1 MFQKILIANRG
12 EIAIRILRACH
23 TLGIETV
30 AVYSDA
36 DRTALHVRYADE
48 AFHIGPAQA
57 TDSYL
62 RIDRILDAARQSG
75 AEAVHPGYGFL
86 AENPDFAQA
95 CAEAGLVFVGP
106 PASAIAAM
114 GDKVTARRLM
124 QQAGVP
130 VIPGSGSGLRDRQML
145 EEAERIGFPL
155 FVKAAA
161 GGGGKGMRL
170 VRTYRELKASLGAA
184 RREARKAFGDDR
196 VYLERAIEGARHV
209 EIQVLADGFGKV
221 IYLGER
227 ECSIQR
233 RHQKLI
239 EEAPSPALDEA
250 LRQQMGQ
257 VAVQAAAAVGYVNAG
272 TVEFLLAAD
281 RSFYFLEMNTRLQVE
296 HPVTEAVTG
305 IDIVAEQ
312 LRIAAGQPL
321 DLEQAGVQVHGWAIE
336 CRITAEDPS
345 NDFLP
350 ASGRIIRLTQ
360 PSGPGVRVDG
370 GIHEGF
376 ESSMFYDPL
385 LQKVIVWGSSRN
397 EAIQRM
403 QQALR
408 ELRII
413 GLQTSTPFHEWV
425 MANESFREGAYN
437 TSFFQDQFKNLPKRG
452 THARLAAIVA
462 ALASREQ
469 RLRRGA
475 GTSRRA
481 EDAGA
486 DPRPVVEERLDK
498 SWKLAGRWEAL
509 GR

>member
-1 MFQKILIANRG
+1 LFRKILIANRG

-23 TLGIETV
+23 SLGIRTV

-48 AFHIGPAQA
+48 AYRIGPAPAQ
-57 TDSYL
+57 DSYL
-62 RIDRILDAARQSG
+62 YIDRILDVTRQSG

-86 AENPDFAQA
+86 AENSEFAQA
-95 CAEAGLVFVGP
+95 CAEAGLTFVGP

-114 GDKVTARRLM
+114 GDKIMARRLM
-124 QQAGVP
+124 EQAGVP
-130 VIPGSGSGLRDRQML
+130 VIPGTESGLSDSEMWGQ
-145 EEAERIGFPL
+145 AESIGYPL

-170 VRTYRELKASLGAA
+170 VHTPHGLKESLGAA
-184 RREARKAFGDDR
+184 RREAQKAFGDDR

-209 EIQVLADGFGKV
+209 EIQVLADSFGSV
-221 IYLGER
+221 IHLGER

-239 EEAPSPALDEA
+239 EEAPSPAVDEA
-250 LRQQMGQ
+250 LRQQMGR

-281 RSFYFLEMNTRLQVE
+281 HSYYFLEMNTRLQVE

-312 LRIAAGQPL
+312 LRIAAGEPL
-321 DLEQAGVQVHGWAIE
+321 GLEQSRIQVRGWAIE
-336 CRITAEDPS
+336 CRITAEDPF

-350 ASGRIIRLTQ
+350 ASGRIIRLSQ
-360 PSGPGVRVDG
+360 PSGPGIRVDG
-370 GIHEGF
+370 GIYEGF
-376 ESSMFYDPL
+376 ESSLFYDSL
-385 LQKVIVWGSSRN
+385 LQKVIVWGSSRA
-397 EAIQRM
+397 EAMQRM
-403 QQALR
+403 RQALR

-425 MANESFREGAYN
+425 MTNERFLEGSYS
-437 TSFFQDQFKNLPKRG
+437 TSFFQDQFATLPEQGRQR
-452 THARLAAIVA
+452 RLAAIVA
-462 ALASREQ
+462 ALVRREQGVRRGPGSLPCPDEGATDASR
-469 RLRRGA
+469 LA
-475 GTSRRA
+475 GQGL
-481 EDAGA
+481 E
-486 DPRPVVEERLDK
+486 K